1 MEPNCGILRIEPIRF
16 ERMKLGNNR
25 WETAKFTERAQLTE
39 ISIGVGVTDNS
50 VWKLEYKYGELE
62 SGSVNANKNTGNIA
76 RSVMTLAGVANPIVQ
91 NYRYDPLYRL
101 TEAEEKNNTTED
113 AGQNWTLQVNQP
125 RSGGRV

>member
-1 MEPNCGILRIEPIRF
+1 MRIEPIRF

-25 WETAKFTERAQLTE
+25 WETAKFNERAQLTE
-39 ISIGVGVTDNS
+39 IGIGVGVSDNN

-76 RSVMTLAGVANPIVQ
+76 RSVMTVAGIANPIVQ
-91 NYRYDPLYRL
+91 NYKYDSLHRL
-101 TEAEEKNNTTED
+101 TEAEEKNNTTEN